1 MNEKMIAVWRAR
13 GRLAAAERKLD
24 RKLERLGLDMR
35 TETGVL
41 IEKMLELIEKKRRLA
56 ELAELCRRMSA
67 VMDKDES
74 DILTRVARGESHTEI
89 ARETGLSLRRV
100 RDLCLSAEEKG
111 EAVMRT
117 AGAHDGSTH
126 PLHTF

>member
-117 AGAHDGSTH
+117 ANTY
-126 PLHTF
+126 

>member
-24 RKLERLGLDMR
+24 RKLERLGLDLR

-56 ELAELCRRMSA
+56 ELAELCRRGFPPATGFNPPGAPATAPPRGTKPAGRPAPRGGPMT
-67 VMDKDES
+67 VLLTIYTRFDK
-74 DILTRVARGESHTEI
+74 
-89 ARETGLSLRRV
+89 
-100 RDLCLSAEEKG
+100 
-111 EAVMRT
+111 
-117 AGAHDGSTH
+117 
-126 PLHTF
+126 